1 MKPVVRHFGLCEYP
15 LTYAAMAVLTRQRHA
30 LTPDEIWYVQHPAV
44 YTLGMSGKREHLL
57 NPGAIP
63 VIQTDRG
70 GQVTYHGP
78 GQLLVYLLLDLQ
90 RLGLGVRE
98 IVTRMEQS
106 VIDMLARMRIEAA
119 RKSGAPGVYVAGQKL
134 AALGL
139 RVRRSCCYHGLALNV
154 AMDLGPF
161 SGINPCGY
169 PGLEVTQLR
178 DLGIAMDVDEAAAC
192 LQPILFE
199 HLGLPCSGFRV
210 ERGSQVYLQS
220 RAVA

>member
-1 MKPVVRHFGLCEYP
+1 
-15 LTYAAMAVLTRQRHA
+15 
-30 LTPDEIWYVQHPAV
+30 
-44 YTLGMSGKREHLL
+44 
-57 NPGAIP
+57 
-63 VIQTDRG
+63 
-70 GQVTYHGP
+70 VTYHGP

-98 IVTRMEQS
+98 VVTRMEQS
-106 VIDMLARMRIEAA
+106 VIDMLARLRIDGA
-119 RKSGAPGVYVAGQKL
+119 RKKGAPGVYVAGQKL

-139 RVRRSCCYHGLALNV
+139 RVRKSCCYHGLALNV
-154 AMDLGPF
+154 AMDLAPF

-199 HLGLPCSGFRV
+199 HLDLPTSGFRI
-210 ERGSQVYLQS
+210 ERGPRPELT
-220 RAVA
+220 REM

>member
-1 MKPVVRHFGLCEYP
+1 MNPVVRHLGLCEYP
-15 LTYAAMAVLTRQRHA
+15 LTYATMSAFTRQRHV
-30 LTPDEIWYVQHPAV
+30 LTPDEIWYVQHPPV
-44 YTLGMSGKREHLL
+44 YTLGMSGKREHILD
-57 NPGAIP
+57 PGAIP

-78 GQLLVYLLLDLQ
+78 GQLLAYLMLDLQ

-98 IVTRMEQS
+98 LVTRMEQS
-106 VIDMLARMRIEAA
+106 VVNMLGQLHIEAA
-119 RKSGAPGVYVAGQKL
+119 RKKGAPGVYVAERKI

-139 RVRRSCCYHGLALNV
+139 RVRKSCCYHGLALNV

-169 PGLEVTQLR
+169 PGLGVTQLR
-178 DLGIAMDVDEAAAC
+178 DLGIAMDVEGAAAC
-192 LQPILFE
+192 LQPILLE
-199 HLGLPCSGFRV
+199 QLGLPGSEIRV

-220 RAVA
+220 QAAA

>member
-1 MKPVVRHFGLCEYP
+1 MKPVVRHLGLCEYP
-15 LTYAAMAVLTRQRHA
+15 LTYAAMAAFTRQRHA

-44 YTLGMSGKREHLL
+44 YTLGLSGKREHLL
-57 NPGAIP
+57 DPGAIP
-63 VIQTDRG
+63 VIQADRG

-78 GQLLVYLLLDLQ
+78 GQLLAYLLLDLQ

-98 IVTRMEQS
+98 LVTRMEQS
-106 VIDMLARMRIEAA
+106 VIEMLGQLRIEAA
-119 RKSGAPGVYVAGQKL
+119 RKKGAPGVYVAGRKI

-139 RVRRSCCYHGLALNV
+139 RVRKSCCYHGLALNV

-169 PGLEVTQLR
+169 PGLGVTQLR
-178 DLGIAMDVDEAAAC
+178 DLGIAMDVDEVAAC
-192 LQPILFE
+192 LQPILLE
-199 HLGLPCSGFRV
+199 HLGLPRSGFRV

-220 RAVA
+220 QAAA